1 MQLATQEGALIA
13 TGVLGAATGNGW
25 GGALLGLGGMAFVL
39 VYWLLKQRRGQAPR
53 LPVSR
58 LPLRVR
64 RIAYRI
70 CRRPLLYGSV
80 NGSIAAIVTVA
91 VVLAGTAST
100 ARIAEGVLFGAVW
113 GVVSAATAY
122 LYARELERTL
132 DVNNDRS
139 TD

>member
-1 MQLATQEGALIA
+1 
-13 TGVLGAATGNGW
+13 
-25 GGALLGLGGMAFVL
+25 
-39 VYWLLKQRRGQAPR
+39 
-53 LPVSR
+53 
-58 LPLRVR
+58 
-64 RIAYRI
+64 
-70 CRRPLLYGSV
+70 LLYGSV